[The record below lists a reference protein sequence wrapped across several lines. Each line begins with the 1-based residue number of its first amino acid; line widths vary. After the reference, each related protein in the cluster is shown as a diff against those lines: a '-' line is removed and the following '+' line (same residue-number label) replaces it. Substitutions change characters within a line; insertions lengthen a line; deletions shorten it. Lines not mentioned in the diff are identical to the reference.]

1 MKAIKYFFLII
12 LLISVTG
19 CHRYPET
26 RINNPSKALIP
37 VYINYPIFRDDMN
50 FEELEIAIKRNLEYL
65 YKLPPKKKFIYGP
78 DTVTCQQII
87 EGQKMLLDVI
97 KQVPDIDKLNKIM
110 MEKLRYTGQQEE
122 KERGMSFLQAIMNLY
137 LMQALNLIIY
147 INILFIRNQR
157 I

>member
-50 FEELEIAIKRNLEYL
+50 FEELEIAIKRNFEYL
-65 YKLPPKKKFIYGP
+65 SRLPPKKKFIYGP

-110 MEKLRYTGQQEE
+110 MERFKIYRAAGRKGKGDVLFTGYYEPIFDASL
-122 KERGMSFLQAIMNLY
+122 KPDN
-137 LMQALNLIIY
+137 IY
-147 INILFIRNQR
+147 KYPV
-157 I
+157 